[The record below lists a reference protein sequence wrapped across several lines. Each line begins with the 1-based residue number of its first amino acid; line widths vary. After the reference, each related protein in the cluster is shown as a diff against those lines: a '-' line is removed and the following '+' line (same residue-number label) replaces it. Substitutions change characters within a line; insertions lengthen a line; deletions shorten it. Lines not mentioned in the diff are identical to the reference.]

1 MVTKFSVQYTKK
13 NKSKR
18 GHTETREKRARV
30 KPVYIKRN
38 KEEENKR
45 VFICV
50 PLHRGEEKRRQ
61 IELIRES

>member
-1 MVTKFSVQYTKK
+1 MKKVAVQYTKK

-18 GHTETREKRARV
+18 GHTEIREKRARV

-45 VFICV
+45 VIY
-50 PLHRGEEKRRQ
+50 LRATTQRRRKKKTNR
-61 IELIRES
+61 IN